1 MCICRNQ
8 YRFSPANVKSRFST
22 NLQVIITPPLLRS
35 MIYRCNGSTKSSNV
49 CRKKKLPNGSL
60 IYSPNPKNKPSN
72 CKKVSRFS
80 FYLCVTPLHFS
91 FLISSPLPSNSSHWC
106 WMALSTNKFLFIVI
120 KILRLLNKKIIR
132 KT

>member
-22 NLQVIITPPLLRS
+22 NLQVIITSPLLRS
-35 MIYRCNGSTKSSNV
+35 MLYRCNGSTKSSNV
-49 CRKKKLPNGSL
+49 CRKKKLPNGRL

-72 CKKVSRFS
+72 CKKSLGFL

-91 FLISSPLPSNSSHWC
+91 FLISSPLPQILLIDVGLC
-106 WMALSTNKFLFIVI
+106 VRVMLDGFIYKQI
-120 KILRLLNKKIIR
+120 FIYCD
-132 KT
+132 